1 MLFWILITFGAVLLD
16 QLTKKLAVLYLQEL
30 DTLPVI
36 KDVIHLTYSENTGAA
51 FGMLKDQRWIFLVFS
66 SVAIIAI
73 AAYLIVSK
81 PKNKLYVTALA
92 FVLAGGIGNMIDR
105 IAYGYV
111 VDFIDFTL
119 IDFAIF
125 NVADSFITIG
135 ACLLVLYFG
144 LYEFKSVKKNEN
156 NSN

>member
-125 NVADSFITIG
+125 NVADSFITVG
-135 ACLLVLYFG
+135 ACLLVLYFV
-144 LYEFKSVKKNEN
+144 LFETKSVKKNEDN
-156 NSN
+156 GN

>member
-30 DTLPVI
+30 DTLPII

-125 NVADSFITIG
+125 NVADSFITVG
-135 ACLLVLYFG
+135 ACLLVLYFV
-144 LYEFKSVKKNEN
+144 LFETKSVKKNEDN
-156 NSN
+156 GN